1 MNFMMALGYG
11 LLKKK
16 REFEKYI
23 TIFFIHTKNKMQLGA
38 GI

>member
-1 MNFMMALGYG
+1 MALGLR

-16 REFEKYI
+16 REFDKYI
-23 TIFFIHTKNKMQLGA
+23 TIFFKHTKNKMQLGA